1 MKYDRAQ
8 AIKKATGLF
17 WKLGFQGTKMRDLQ
31 EHLDMRPGSI
41 YAGFGSK
48 ELLFKEALNLYTEQS
63 IQQVRHYAHQYDNAL
78 TALYEFVK
86 DQVIGSSAETSD
98 SQKPNNC
105 FLVKTVAELNNSHA
119 EISLWAQIG
128 LEKVEEEFA
137 EVFKLAQT
145 QGHLEQHANSLRLAK
160 WLQVQIMGLRAYGQ
174 LKITKDEMIK
184 MLDEMF
190 SSLPKAA

>member
-31 EHLDMRPGSI
+31 EQLDMRPGSI

-63 IQQVRHYAHQYDNAL
+63 IQQVRLCASQHDNAL
-78 TALYEFVK
+78 NALYEFVK
-86 DQVIGSSAETSD
+86 AIVIVTVD
-98 SQKPNNC
+98 NKKPKNC
-105 FLVKTVAELNNSHA
+105 FLAKTVAELDNNNA
-119 EISLWAQIG
+119 EISLWAQSG
-128 LEKVEEEFA
+128 LNKVEAEFA
-137 EVFKLAQT
+137 RVFEQAKQ
-145 QGHLEQHANSLRLAK
+145 QGVLEPQADCLRLAK

-174 LKITKDEMIK
+174 LQVSKDDMTQ
-184 MLDEMF
+184 MLDDMF